1 MSQHKMQVVF
11 FRKIAKYKSIFPQKM
26 LSTNIFQV
34 NFLQGKYKRDKFGSA
49 TKDGFSNI
57 YLD

>member
-1 MSQHKMQVVF
+1 MQVVF
-11 FRKIAKYKSIFPQKM
+11 FRKIAKHKSIFPQKM